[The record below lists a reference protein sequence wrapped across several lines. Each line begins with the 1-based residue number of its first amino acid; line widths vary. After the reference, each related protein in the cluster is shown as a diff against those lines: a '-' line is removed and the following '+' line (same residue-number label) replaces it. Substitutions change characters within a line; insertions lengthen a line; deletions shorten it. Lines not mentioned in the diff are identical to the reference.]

1 MEDVFNDHVVV
12 VLGVFTAICILI
24 AVLLEKYMPLPE
36 VPEIKRSD
44 AEIDKMTRDELIALE

>member
-1 MEDVFNDHVVV
+1 MKMEDVFNDHVVV

-36 VPEIKRSD
+36 VPEI
-44 AEIDKMTRDELIALE
+44 